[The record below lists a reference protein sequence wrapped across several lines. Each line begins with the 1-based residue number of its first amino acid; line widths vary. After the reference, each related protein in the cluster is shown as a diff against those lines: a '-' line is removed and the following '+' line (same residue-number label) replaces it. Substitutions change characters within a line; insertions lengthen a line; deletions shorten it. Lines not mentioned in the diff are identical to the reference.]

1 MKFAVFIEETLQR
14 KIIVEAENI
23 KEAKRFVQTK
33 LDNDE
38 IVLNSDD
45 YDGCRIISVVEEE
58 RKRNETIGTI

>member
-1 MKFAVFIEETLQR
+1 MEFAVFIEETLQR
-14 KIIVEAENI
+14 KFIVEAKNI

-45 YDGCRIISVVEEE
+45 YDGCRIINVVEEE
-58 RKRNETIGTI
+58 RRRNETIGTI